1 MKGLGTS
8 GTIMKAKEQRM
19 AEPVRSRREESE
31 YFVLL
36 NMLKE
41 AILQMKAL
49 EVASE
54 ARERLL
60 GIVDFCQS
68 DFNQR
73 FR

>member
-1 MKGLGTS
+1 
-8 GTIMKAKEQRM
+8 MKAKEQRM

-41 AILQMKAL
+41 ANLQMKAL
-49 EVASE
+49 EVAPE

-68 DFNQR
+68 DFNRR